1 MPSVQPTFFLDAPS
15 MVYRA
20 FFALPKTITDAE
32 GRSVNAVRGF
42 MEFVTRLIV
51 DRRPA
56 KIVAVLDADWRP
68 QFRVDAYKGYKID
81 RPEDPP
87 ELPPQFEVIRDVVD
101 AAGIVRAES
110 PGLEADDVIATL
122 VTRLDGDERGVIVS
136 GDRDLLC
143 LVRDPQVRMLFPV
156 KGMKEMRDYDESA
169 VTEAYGIPPRLYGEF
184 ATLRGD
190 PSDGLPGVA
199 GIGAKTAVKLLDE
212 YGSIEGIYAH
222 RDRLSPRLRASFE
235 AARDYLDAMYTVV
248 GLVEDAEVVA
258 TSPEGPDDERLAE
271 LVERHNL
278 GSSGARLLQALRSER

>member
-1 MPSVQPTFFLDAPS
+1 MQPTFFLDAPS

-20 FFALPKTITDAE
+20 FFALPKTITDSE

-68 QFRVDAYKGYKID
+68 QFRVDAYAGYKVD

-87 ELPPQFEVIRDVVD
+87 ELPPQFDVIRDVVD
-101 AAGIVRAES
+101 AAGIVRAEA

-122 VTRLDGDERGVIVS
+122 VHRLDGDERGVIVS

-143 LVRDPQVRMLFPV
+143 LVRDPHVRMLFPV
-156 KGMKEMRDYDESA
+156 KGMKEMKEFDESA
-169 VTEAYGIPPRLYGEF
+169 VHEAYGIPAHLYGEF

-199 GIGAKTAVKLLDE
+199 GIGAKTAVKLLTE
-212 YGSIEGIYAH
+212 YGTIEGIYAH
-222 RDRLSPRLRASFE
+222 RDKLSPRQRESFE

-248 GLVEDAEVVA
+248 GLVYDADVVA
-258 TSPEGPDDERLAE
+258 TSPEGPDVDRLDE
-271 LVERHNL
+271 LVDKHNL

>member
-1 MPSVQPTFFLDAPS
+1 MQPTFYLDAPS

-20 FFALPKTITDAE
+20 FFALPKTITDSQ
-32 GRSVNAVRGF
+32 GQSVNAVRGF

-56 KIVAVLDADWRP
+56 KIVVVLDADWRP
-68 QFRVDAYKGYKID
+68 QFRVDAYPGYKID

-87 ELPPQFEVIRDVVD
+87 ELPPQFDVIRDVVD
-101 AAGIVRAES
+101 AAGIVRGEA

-122 VTRLDGDERGVIVS
+122 VHDLDGDERGVIVS

-143 LVRDPQVRMLFPV
+143 LVRDPHVRMLFPV
-156 KGMKEMRDYDESA
+156 KGMKEMKEFDERA
-169 VTEAYGIPPRLYGEF
+169 VEEAYGIPARLYGEF

-199 GIGAKTAVKLLDE
+199 GIGAKTAVKLLNE
-212 YGSIEGIYAH
+212 YGTIEGIYAH
-222 RDRLSPRLRASFE
+222 RDKLSARQRESFE

-248 GLVEDAEVVA
+248 GLVYDAEVVA
-258 TSPEGPDDERLAE
+258 TSPEGPDVDRLNE
-271 LVERHNL
+271 LVDKHNL

>member
-1 MPSVQPTFFLDAPS
+1 

-20 FFALPKTITDAE
+20 FFALPKTITDSE

-51 DRRPA
+51 DRRPS

-68 QFRVDAYKGYKID
+68 QFRVDAYRDYKID
-81 RPEDPP
+81 RPEDPV
-87 ELPPQFEVIRDVVD
+87 ELPPQFDMIREVVD
-101 AAGIVRAES
+101 AAGILRAES

-122 VTRLDGDERGVIVS
+122 VCRLGGDDRGVIVS

-143 LVRDPQVRMLFPV
+143 LVRDPHVRMLFPV
-156 KGMKEMRDYDESA
+156 KGMKEMKDFDEAA
-169 VTEAYGIPPRLYGEF
+169 VVAAYGIPARLYGEF

-199 GIGAKTAVKLLDE
+199 GIGAKTAVKLLTE
-212 YGSIEGIYAH
+212 YGSIEGIYAN
-222 RDRLSPRLRASFE
+222 RDKLSPRQRDSFE
-235 AARDYLDAMYTVV
+235 EARDYLDAMYTVV
-248 GLVEDAEVVA
+248 GLVENAEVVA
-258 TSPEGPDDERLAE
+258 TSPQGADEDLLME
-271 LVERHNL
+271 LVDRHNL

>member
-1 MPSVQPTFFLDAPS
+1 

-20 FFALPKTITDAE
+20 FFALPKTITDSE

-51 DRRPA
+51 DRRPS

-68 QFRVDAYKGYKID
+68 QFRVDAYRGYKID
-81 RPEDPP
+81 RPEDPV
-87 ELPPQFEVIRDVVD
+87 ELPPQFDMIREVVD
-101 AAGIVRAES
+101 AAGILRAES

-122 VTRLDGDERGVIVS
+122 VCRLGGDDRGVIVS

-143 LVRDPQVRMLFPV
+143 LVRDPHVRMLFPV
-156 KGMKEMRDYDESA
+156 KGMKEMKDFDEAA
-169 VTEAYGIPPRLYGEF
+169 VVAAYGIPARLYGEF

-199 GIGAKTAVKLLDE
+199 GIGAKTAVKLLTE
-212 YGSIEGIYAH
+212 YGSIEGIYAN
-222 RDRLSPRLRASFE
+222 RDKLSPRQRDSFE
-235 AARDYLDAMYTVV
+235 EARDYLDAMYTVV
-248 GLVEDAEVVA
+248 GLVENAEVVA
-258 TSPEGPDDERLAE
+258 TSPQGADEDLLME
-271 LVERHNL
+271 LVDRHNL